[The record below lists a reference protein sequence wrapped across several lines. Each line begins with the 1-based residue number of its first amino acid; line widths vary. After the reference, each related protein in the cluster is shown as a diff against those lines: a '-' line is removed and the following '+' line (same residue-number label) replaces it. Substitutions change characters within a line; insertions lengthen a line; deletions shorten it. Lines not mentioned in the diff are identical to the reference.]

1 MRSIFLAILACL
13 LAACGE
19 SQGASV
25 EAERTPPPRV
35 RVRLAVAEIGDMTQ
49 ELELTGNLV
58 AHRRTT
64 VVSEMDGVIRGIAAI
79 GGQKVL
85 GADGEW
91 RETELALGL
100 GQSVKQGD
108 VLVEIDPKD
117 YELARAAAQT
127 ALDAANADLEVLK
140 AWQRPEEVRRLRALR
155 DQAAAHVDLAKL
167 ELARVEELRAGNVV
181 SESEYDQARSG
192 YTVAKAVLDG
202 AEAAL
207 EVATNGP
214 TEEELARARSRIAQA
229 EAQVALAQD
238 RLDRTKIRAPF
249 DGVIT
254 ERYVDVGERVTA
266 MPRVEILEIMDLDI
280 VFVEVGIPERHV
292 HQVAIGDV
300 VSLRAEGLRQPVSGS
315 VVLVNDKVDRATRTY
330 RVRVAVDNADRMLKP
345 GQFVRVSFALRSA
358 EDLLLVPRQA
368 VTFGGGQ
375 PQVFVCADDQV
386 ALRDVR
392 LGLGDDRR
400 VEILE
405 GLAAGEKV
413 VIDDPAVLA
422 DGMEVEVRTEAAR

>member
-1 MRSIFLAILACL
+1 MKSHLLALLACL
-13 LAACGE
+13 LAACGV
-19 SQGASV
+19 SHGASV

-35 RVRLAVAEIGDMTQ
+35 RVRLGVAETGDVTQ
-49 ELELTGNLV
+49 ALELTGNLV
-58 AHRRTT
+58 PHRRTT
-64 VVSEMDGVIRGIAAI
+64 VVSEMDGVIRTIAQ
-79 GGQKVL
+79 GDRKVL
-85 GADGEW
+85 GADGAW

-100 GQSVKQGD
+100 GQSVNQGD

-127 ALDAANADLEVLK
+127 ALDAAQADLAVLK

-155 DQAAAHVDLAKL
+155 DQAAARVDLAKL
-167 ELARVEELRAGNVV
+167 ELARVEELREGKVV
-181 SESEYDQARSG
+181 SESEYDQARSAHA
-192 YTVAKAVLDG
+192 VAKAVLDG

-207 EVATNGP
+207 EVAQNGP
-214 TEEELARARSRIAQA
+214 TAEEVARAQARIAQA

-238 RLDRTKIRAPF
+238 RLERTKIRAPF

-292 HQVAIGDV
+292 HEVAIGDV
-300 VSLRAEGLRQPVSGS
+300 VSLKAEGLEQPVSGS
-315 VVLVNDKVDRATRTY
+315 VVLVNDKIDRASRTY
-330 RVRVAVDNADRMLKP
+330 RVRVAVVNEDRTLKP

-358 EDLLLVPRQA
+358 EARVLVPREA
-368 VTFGGGQ
+368 VTYGGGQ
-375 PQVFVCADDQV
+375 PQVFVCPGDRV

-400 VEILE
+400 VEIVE
-405 GLAAGEKV
+405 GIEAGEKV
-413 VIDDPAVLA
+413 VIDDPAVLS
-422 DGMEVEVRTEAAR
+422 DGMQVEVREGTAP